1 MANRHG
7 VEASVI
13 VPIYNEE
20 KHIRTC
26 VESLLKQS
34 YPKEQLEILFI
45 DGKSTDRTV
54 EILKEYI
61 DQYEQ
66 FQLLINEKKTVPY
79 AMNMGI
85 NQANGQYIVR
95 LDGHSEY
102 PSDYISLCI
111 DYLEKTGAD
120 NVGGLAIAKSRGF
133 IGKVISIVLSSKFG
147 VGNSSFRTNG
157 EEGYVDTVP
166 FGAFR
171 KDVFTRFGYY
181 DTRLTRNQDIELNH
195 RINKNGGK
203 VYLTPEIRLYYY
215 NRENLRS
222 FMKQSYQNG
231 YWNILTWY
239 ICPGSLSL
247 RHFVPFL
254 FVMSFLLFPILYLLT
269 GFVYFQYIN
278 LLVVALYLITNLIFS
293 IRASRKSGLENLLIL
308 PLVYFL
314 LHFSYGF
321 GSLVSLGKVLS
332 GGIKKKSCGVSHG

>member
-13 VPIYNEE
+13 IPIYNEE

-45 DGKSTDRTV
+45 DGKSTDRTA

-61 DQYEQ
+61 DQNKQ
-66 FQLLINEKKTVPY
+66 FRLVINEKRTVPY

-85 NQANGQYIVR
+85 NQANGQYIIR

-102 PSDYISLCI
+102 SSDYISLCI
-111 DYLEKTGAD
+111 DYLKKTGAD

-203 VYLTPEIRLYYY
+203 VYLTPDIKLYYY
-215 NRENLRS
+215 NRENLRG

-239 ICPGSLSL
+239 LCPGSLSL

-254 FVMSFLLFPILYLLT
+254 FVMSFLLLPILYLLT
-269 GFVYFQYIN
+269 GFIYFQYIN

-293 IRASRKSGLENLLIL
+293 IQASQKNGLENLLLL

-332 GGIKKKSCGVSHG
+332 GGIKKKSFGVNHG